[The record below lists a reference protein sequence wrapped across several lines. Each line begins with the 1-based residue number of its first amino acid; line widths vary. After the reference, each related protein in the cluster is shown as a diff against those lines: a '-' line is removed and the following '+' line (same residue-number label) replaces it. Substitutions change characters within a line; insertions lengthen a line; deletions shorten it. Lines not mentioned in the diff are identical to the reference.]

1 MSGRDHGRNKFGGT
15 LVVVNHRSMVIGTD
29 ADIAMTN
36 FYLEFGGGLQ
46 AGGRVWSH
54 VHSAHEKGECAGSWV
69 LS

>member
-1 MSGRDHGRNKFGGT
+1 M
-15 LVVVNHRSMVIGTD
+15 VVNHRSMVIGTD

-36 FYLEFGGGLQ
+36 FYLDFGSGLQ

-54 VHSAHEKGECAGSWV
+54 VHSAHEKGECVGSWV